1 MDSQQA
7 IALGALRRAAGDPV
21 SYAEL
26 RDAGIEFPA
35 SVVSELELAGVAIRR
50 CYGSTGGKRSVGVR
64 LERSRDWSPAGSG
77 LGTAP
82 SEARAIPGP
91 GREGVRVYG
100 TSACRALLR
109 GALTWV
115 LQHRDR
121 LSRVRQTQARHAFRL
136 GSRGESH
143 GSRERAAAAT
153 GRARAATAP
162 RSSRARDER
171 AKHRWVAPVALAGV
185 TITICAIALGALLGP
200 GAYST
205 GLRPRRARNETA
217 AAGPA
222 ARLPAH
228 PAALLS
234 TNPPPHHVAPAP
246 PTPTVT
252 AERRT
257 QTPTAPT
264 MATTPQTQTQTQ
276 TPPAMVTE
284 PQTPTAPTVATAPQT
299 QTPATPTAATAP
311 QTQTHATTTMATEP
325 EAQGSAT
332 PTVATEPQAQ
342 GPATPTVATMLEAQG
357 HDLLQAGSYAE
368 AVPVLRRAVSAT
380 GERLS
385 ECLQPATPTCLTYAY
400 ALYDLGQALRL
411 EGQPAAAVPILQGR
425 LEINN
430 QRSAVQAALQLARQT
445 TR

>member
-1 MDSQQA
+1 
-7 IALGALRRAAGDPV
+7 
-21 SYAEL
+21 
-26 RDAGIEFPA
+26 
-35 SVVSELELAGVAIRR
+35 
-50 CYGSTGGKRSVGVR
+50 
-64 LERSRDWSPAGSG
+64 
-77 LGTAP
+77 
-82 SEARAIPGP
+82 
-91 GREGVRVYG
+91 
-100 TSACRALLR
+100 
-109 GALTWV
+109 
-115 LQHRDR
+115 
-121 LSRVRQTQARHAFRL
+121 
-136 GSRGESH
+136 
-143 GSRERAAAAT
+143 
-153 GRARAATAP
+153 
-162 RSSRARDER
+162 
-171 AKHRWVAPVALAGV
+171 VALAGV

-264 MATTPQTQTQTQ
+264 MATTPQTQT
-276 TPPAMVTE
+276 PPAMVTE
-284 PQTPTAPTVATAPQT
+284 PQTPTAPTVATAPQTQTPTAPTVATAPQT

-325 EAQGSAT
+325 EAQGSATPTVATEPQAQGPAT

>member
-162 RSSRARDER
+162 RSSSRARDER

-234 TNPPPHHVAPAP
+234 TNPPPHHVAPAR

-264 MATTPQTQTQTQ
+264 MATTPQTQ

-311 QTQTHATTTMATEP
+311 QTQTQATPTMATEP